1 MKRLNNVLLASAT
14 VLMLACN
21 STGTNENNEVE
32 DTSNVANI
40 STETLASEVDT
51 FTATREEVTTTNAPL
66 ESTGSSLT
74 ANQSNLNIDIQLSAD
89 QLFDFDKATLK
100 PEADAELTK
109 LADQIK
115 KSGNEKVQITGHTDS
130 KGNDAYNEKL
140 SLDRANAVKDW
151 LKNNGIENDIIAL
164 GRGEKDPIAENTLA
178 NGQDNPEG
186 RAKNRRV
193 DVKCL
198 GTQSISK

>member
-1 MKRLNNVLLASAT
+1 MHAY
-14 VLMLACN
+14 N
-21 STGTNENNEVE
+21 STGTNEKSHA
-32 DTSNVANI
+32 DKTSS
-40 STETLASEVDT
+40 STENSTDALASKVDT
-51 FTATREEVTTTNAPL
+51 LTATREEVTTSNAPL

-74 ANQSNLNIDIQLSAD
+74 ANQSNLNIDIPLSAD
-89 QLFDFDKATLK
+89 QLFDFDNATLK

-178 NGQDNPEG
+178 NGQDNAEG

-193 DVKCL
+193 DVKYL

>member
-1 MKRLNNVLLASAT
+1 MKVLKNMVLASTT

-21 STGTNENNEVE
+21 SSENNDKSHAEE
-32 DTSNVANI
+32 TTSSIDN
-40 STETLASEVDT
+40 TTDGLAPEVDT
-51 FTATREEVTTTNAPL
+51 LTATRQEVATANAPL

-89 QLFDFDKATLK
+89 QLFEFDKATLK
-100 PEADAELTK
+100 PEADAELSK
-109 LADQIK
+109 LADQIR

-140 SLDRANAVKDW
+140 SLNRANAVKDW
-151 LKNNGIENDIIAL
+151 LKNNGVENDIIAL

-193 DVKCL
+193 DVKYL

>member
-21 STGTNENNEVE
+21 STGTNENNQVE
-32 DTSNVANI
+32 DTSNIANI

-51 FTATREEVTTTNAPL
+51 FTANREEVTTTNAPL

-74 ANQSNLNIDIQLSAD
+74 VSQSNLNIDIQLSAD

-164 GRGEKDPIAENTLA
+164 GRGEKDPIAENTLS

-193 DVKCL
+193 DVKYL

>member
-1 MKRLNNVLLASAT
+1 M
-14 VLMLACN
+14 
-21 STGTNENNEVE
+21 
-32 DTSNVANI
+32 
-40 STETLASEVDT
+40 
-51 FTATREEVTTTNAPL
+51 
-66 ESTGSSLT
+66 T

-89 QLFDFDKATLK
+89 KIFEFDKATLK
-100 PEADAELTK
+100 PEADAELSK
-109 LADQIK
+109 LADQIR

-193 DVKCL
+193 DVKYL

>member
-1 MKRLNNVLLASAT
+1 MKALKNIGLASAT

-21 STGTNENNEVE
+21 SSGTKEESHAE
-32 DTSNVANI
+32 QTTS
-40 STETLASEVDT
+40 STDNSTDALTPEVDT
-51 FTATREEVTTTNAPL
+51 LTATRQEVATANAPL

-89 QLFDFDKATLK
+89 QLFEFDKATLK
-100 PEADAELTK
+100 PEADAELSK
-109 LADQIK
+109 LADEIR

-140 SLDRANAVKDW
+140 SLNRANAVKDW
-151 LKNNGIENDIIAL
+151 LKNNGVENEIIAL

-193 DVKCL
+193 DVKYL